1 MSRNSCAS
9 ACRIA
14 VVISLICLLDT
25 SLRAQNARNPA
36 GELNP
41 VAQQQ
46 LDLILQQWHASSV
59 QIREL
64 NGEHRRYVYDYVFG
78 EARQAMGRFY
88 YKSPDSGRIDLTP
101 NTKDQGKKISK
112 LNPAT
117 NKRVQLTVK
126 PDQPERWICDGT
138 QVLQIDESTKTVQQF
153 PIPLESRGTNIMDG
167 PLPFLFGMPP
177 EKAKARYELAIISQD
192 KNWIDL
198 LVKPRLKHDAA
209 NYRWARVK
217 IERATMLP
225 AAVQMIDPAGTKETV
240 YTFPKIEKNPKP
252 GFLKRVKWWTDKDP
266 FKPNLKGYD
275 VQAAA
280 TEIAQPRRPRT
291 TIGPQPI
298 GPQPQPAEKIV
309 PSVVGLDY
317 LEAQKLLQRVGYEVK
332 FQKGDPAVRRELV
345 YRVQNQV
352 PREKTAA
359 KLGTVVWLT
368 LYTSAIQQTGGTV
381 PAVSRPT
388 VPKVTGLPFRAAE
401 KILRDDGYG
410 VKFRRGVAARQA
422 KEIFTTYDQI
432 PAAGAE
438 LNKGQD
444 VILILFTKPAA
455 AQPKTT
461 N

>member
-1 MSRNSCAS
+1 M
-9 ACRIA
+9 A
-14 VVISLICLLDT
+14 VLISVVCILNT
-25 SLRAQNARNPA
+25 SLRAQNAPNPA
-36 GELNP
+36 GVLNP
-41 VAQQQ
+41 AAQPQ
-46 LDLILQQWHASSV
+46 LDLILKEWHESSV

-78 EARQAMGRFY
+78 EAKQAMGRFY
-88 YKSPDSGRIDLTP
+88 YRAPDSGRIDLTP
-101 NTKDQGKKISK
+101 NIQNQGKQIAK
-112 LNPAT
+112 LNPAN

-126 PDQPERWICDGT
+126 PDQPERWICDGK
-138 QVLQIDESTKTVQQF
+138 QVLQIDESTKTVQHF
-153 PIPLESRGTNIMDG
+153 PIPPDARGTNIMDG

-177 EKAKARYELAIISQD
+177 EKAKARYELAIIAQD

-240 YTFPKIEKNPKP
+240 YTFPKIEKNPKT
-252 GFLKRVKWWTDKDP
+252 GFIEGIKWWKEKDP
-266 FKPNLKGYD
+266 FKPNLKGYN

-280 TEIAQPRRPRT
+280 TEIAQPRQSPA
-291 TIGPQPI
+291 PI
-298 GPQPQPAEKIV
+298 GPQPLGPQRQPAEKIV
-309 PSVVGLDY
+309 PSVVGLGY
-317 LEAQKLLQRVGYEVK
+317 LEAQKLLKRVGYEVK
-332 FQKGDPAVRRELV
+332 LQKGDPAVRRELV
-345 YRVQNQV
+345 FRVQNQV

-359 KLGTVVWLT
+359 KAGTVVWLT

-388 VPKVTGLPFRAAE
+388 VPKVTGLPFRDAE
-401 KILRDDGYG
+401 KILRDAGYG
-410 VKFRRGVAARQA
+410 VKFRRGVAARQTQ
-422 KEIFTTYDQI
+422 EIFSTYDQV

-455 AQPKTT
+455 AQTKSK
-461 N
+461 